1 MVGVTNSCTNALAAP
16 VEPYTPDNRT
26 VLQME
31 AIAGPR
37 SSTAPT
43 LASVNQAPGRCV
55 GSMLSCRSGPPECHQ
70 ARART
75 RSAATGVSLAIQP
88 PAAPAPK
95 PTPHCG
101 CDHSSSPLPCAAAVQ
116 APSLRLVPATTTPG
130 PA

>member
-37 SSTAPT
+37 SRAAPT
-43 LASVNQAPGRCV
+43 LASVNQAPGKCV
-55 GSMLSCRSGPPECHQ
+55 GSMLSCRSGPPERHQ

-88 PAAPAPK
+88 PAGPAPGSQEHTSELQSQSK
-95 PTPHCG
+95 
-101 CDHSSSPLPCAAAVQ
+101 L
-116 APSLRLVPATTTPG
+116 
-130 PA
+130 